1 MGSPVGPVLAEIFM
15 IYFLEQTLM
24 PKLENLIKSWKRY
37 IDNTI
42 TYITPDSL
50 MDIINILNKF
60 YENIKF
66 TYKKEHDSKISS
78 SDVLIMRIY
87 HQKHAF
93 KEIQRIQ
100 IVLEL
105 ISILFR
111 HAIKINT
118 RKTLCT
124 SEN

>member
-1 MGSPVGPVLAEIFM
+1 MGSPVDPVLAEIFM

-24 PKLENLIKSWKRY
+24 PKLENLIKPWKRY

-78 SDVLIMRIY
+78 SDVLVMRIY

-100 IVLEL
+100 IVLGL

-124 SEN
+124 SYN

>member
-24 PKLENLIKSWKRY
+24 PKLENLIKPWKRY

-78 SDVLIMRIY
+78 SDVLVMRIY

-118 RKTLCT
+118 TKTLCT

>member
-78 SDVLIMRIY
+78 
-87 HQKHAF
+87 F
-93 KEIQRIQ
+93 
-100 IVLEL
+100 
-105 ISILFR
+105 
-111 HAIKINT
+111 
-118 RKTLCT
+118 
-124 SEN
+124 